1 MCDGVLGFLGS
12 VIASCGVCLQN
23 SYQSSIQ
30 MVLYESLYG
39 RWCRCLVGWFEPG
52 EARLRG
58 TDLVQDALEKVIF
71 IQDRLRTAQSR

>member
-1 MCDGVLGFLGS
+1 M
-12 VIASCGVCLQN
+12 
-23 SYQSSIQ
+23 
-30 MVLYESLYG
+30 
-39 RWCRCLVGWFEPG
+39 GWFEPG